1 MCEFCTQHGEGKKWY
16 ENMENYSRELLHD
29 PKREEYIRNF
39 FDRLER
45 NHMRGER
52 LLRTARRMAPGPYQ
66 FLRRMVEPRQKSIH
80 FGQVLPVEDVEA
92 IIDRVGTV
100 TRLTC
105 VCRKLTTGKELRY
118 CLALGAD
125 LTPLLDPHSTYRDG
139 LEELSADEAKA
150 AVRRFDEEGQVHSVW
165 TMLTPFIGAV
175 CNCDQDCLAYRAQHT
190 FDLATV
196 MFKSEYVAR
205 VEPELCAGCG
215 ECVEVCRFGAM
226 RDVGGVMAVDA
237 RACYGCGL
245 CRARCPSGAVGLVER
260 EWGLNSSPVSGR

>member
-52 LLRTARRMAPGPYQ
+52 LLRTARRLAPGPYR
-66 FLRRMVEPRQKSIH
+66 FLRRMVEPRQKLIH

-92 IIDRVGTV
+92 IIDRMGSV

-125 LTPLLDPHSTYRDG
+125 VAPMLDPGSAYRDG
-139 LEELSADEAKA
+139 LEVLSTDEAKA

-175 CNCDQDCLAYRAQHT
+175 CNCDQDCLAYRAQHA

-215 ECVEVCRFGAM
+215 QCVEVCRFGAL
-226 RDVGGVMAVDA
+226 RDAGGVMAVDA

-260 EWGLNSSPVSGR
+260 EWGAQPVLGG